1 MVARTFAY
9 PAMERVHMG
18 AAFDEAVAVEA
29 ERAGAKRVFLML
41 GGTIS
46 SETDWAE
53 RLERRLSRSGA
64 VIAGRWDRM
73 APHTPRRDVVA
84 ATRAARE
91 AGADLVVTLGGG
103 SVTDAGKMVRM
114 CLANGV
120 EEEAQ
125 LDPLVSVF
133 EGGRSFIPDKKP
145 PAPPQV
151 CVPTTL
157 SAGDF
162 SATAG
167 CTDTAR
173 AMKQSFAHPRMM
185 ATAVALDPAVTMR
198 TPEWLFLSTGIRA
211 VDHAVEDICSI
222 SGNPF
227 AEGASM
233 QALRLLTRGLRGAKA
248 RPDDPAPRLDCL
260 LGAWMSMVGSQSGV
274 EKGGSHGIGH
284 ALGGTAGVP
293 HGYTSCT
300 MLPPVLR
307 YNLPVNAER
316 QALVSEAMGAP
327 GRPAAEQVA
336 ALVAELGLP
345 GRLRDCGVEEER
357 LDAVAE
363 AAMHDRWIPTNPRPL
378 DLAAVRALL
387 QEAY

>member
-1 MVARTFAY
+1 MAPIFAY

-18 AAFDEAVAVEA
+18 GPFDEAVAAEA
-29 ERAGAKRVFLML
+29 ERAGARRVFLML

-46 SETDWAE
+46 RETDWAE
-53 RLERRLSRSGA
+53 RLERRLSRSDVA
-64 VIAGRWDRM
+64 LAGRWDRM
-73 APHTPRRDVVA
+73 APHTPRQDVLA
-84 ATRAARE
+84 ATRAAR
-91 AGADLVVTLGGG
+91 AANADLVVTLGGG

-120 EEEAQ
+120 EEEAE
-125 LDPLVSVF
+125 LDPLMSVF
-133 EGGRSFIPDKKP
+133 GGARGFIPEKKA

-167 CTDTAR
+167 STDTAR
-173 AMKQSFAHPRMM
+173 GMKQSFAHPRMM
-185 ATAVALDPAVTMR
+185 ATAVVLDPAVTVR

-211 VDHAVEDICSI
+211 VDHAIEDICSTN
-222 SGNPF
+222 GNVF
-227 AEGASM
+227 AEGASIH
-233 QALRLLTRGLRGAKA
+233 ALRLLTRGLRGAKA
-248 RPDDPAPRLDCL
+248 RPDDLAARLDCL

-307 YNLPVNAER
+307 YNLPVNADR

-327 GRPAAEQVA
+327 GRPASELVT
-336 ALVAELGLP
+336 ALVADLGLP
-345 GRLRDCGVEEER
+345 GRLRDCGVKEEQ

-363 AAMHDRWIPTNPRPL
+363 AAMHDRWIPTNPRTL
-378 DLAAVRALL
+378 DLPAVRALL
-387 QEAY
+387 QEAF

>member
-1 MVARTFAY
+1 MAGTFNC

-18 AAFDEAVAVEA
+18 AAFDDAVAIEA

-41 GGTIS
+41 GGTIAR
-46 SETDWAE
+46 ETDWAE
-53 RLERRLSRSGA
+53 RLERRLSRSGVA
-64 VIAGRWDRM
+64 LAGRWDRM
-73 APHTPRRDVVA
+73 ASHTPRGDVIA

-91 AGADLVVTLGGG
+91 ADADLVVTLGGG
-103 SVTDAGKMVRM
+103 SVTDAGKMVRL
-114 CLANGV
+114 CLGNGV
-120 EEEAQ
+120 ADEGG
-125 LDPLVSVF
+125 LDPLMSVF
-133 EGGRSFIPDKKP
+133 GDGKSFIPDKRA

-167 CTDTAR
+167 STDTAR
-173 AMKQSFAHPRMM
+173 GRKQSFAHPRMM
-185 ATAVALDPAVTMR
+185 ATAVILDPAVTMR

-211 VDHAVEDICSI
+211 VDHAVEDICST
-222 SGNPF
+222 SGNVF

-248 RPDDPAPRLDCL
+248 RPDDAAARLDCL

-307 YNLPVNAER
+307 YNLAVNADR
-316 QALVSEAMGAP
+316 QRLVSEAMGARD
-327 GRPAAEQVA
+327 RPASELVAE
-336 ALVAELGLP
+336 LVAELGLP
-345 GRLRDCGVEEER
+345 GRLRECGVKESQ

-387 QEAY
+387 REAY

>member
-1 MVARTFAY
+1 MGRIFNY

-18 AAFDEAVAVEA
+18 AAFDGAVAEEA
-29 ERAGAKRVFLML
+29 ARAGAKRVFLLL

-46 SETDWAE
+46 RETDWAE
-53 RLERRLSRSGA
+53 RLDRRLREAGA
-64 VIAGRWDRM
+64 ALAGRWDRM
-73 APHTPRRDVVA
+73 ASHTPRGDVMA

-91 AGADLVVTLGGG
+91 AKADLVVTLGGG

-125 LDPLVSVF
+125 LDPLMSVF
-133 EGGRSFIPDKKP
+133 GIGKRFIPEKQA
-145 PAPPQV
+145 PAPPQI

-167 CTDTAR
+167 CTDTVR
-173 AMKQSFAHPRMM
+173 GMKQSFAHPRMM
-185 ATAVALDPAVTMR
+185 ATAVVLDPAVTLR

-211 VDHAVEDICSI
+211 VDHAVEDICST
-222 SGNPF
+222 GANAY

-248 RPDDPAPRLDCL
+248 RPEDEAARLDCL
-260 LGAWMSMVGSQSGV
+260 LGCWMSMVGSQAGV

-307 YNLPVNAER
+307 YNLPVNADK
-316 QALVSEAMGAP
+316 QALVSEAMGEA
-327 GRPAAEQVA
+327 GKHASELVA

-345 GRLRDCGVEEER
+345 GRLRDCGVTEDK
-357 LDAVAE
+357 LDAVAD

-378 DLAAVRALL
+378 DRAAVRALL
-387 QEAY
+387 QEAF

>member
-1 MVARTFAY
+1 M
-9 PAMERVHMG
+9 
-18 AAFDEAVAVEA
+18 
-29 ERAGAKRVFLML
+29 
-41 GGTIS
+41 
-46 SETDWAE
+46 
-53 RLERRLSRSGA
+53 
-64 VIAGRWDRM
+64 
-73 APHTPRRDVVA
+73 
-84 ATRAARE
+84 
-91 AGADLVVTLGGG
+91 
-103 SVTDAGKMVRM
+103 
-114 CLANGV
+114 
-120 EEEAQ
+120 
-125 LDPLVSVF
+125 
-133 EGGRSFIPDKKP
+133 
-145 PAPPQV
+145 
-151 CVPTTL
+151 PTTL

-173 AMKQSFAHPRMM
+173 GMKQSFAHPRIM
-185 ATAVALDPAVTMR
+185 ATAVVLDPAVTMR

-211 VDHAVEDICSI
+211 VDHAVEDICSTN
-222 SGNPF
+222 GNAF
-227 AEGASM
+227 AEGASL
-233 QALRLLTRGLRGAKA
+233 QALRLLCRGLRGAKA
-248 RPDDPAPRLDCL
+248 RPGDGAARLDCL

-327 GRPAAEQVA
+327 GRPAAELVA
-336 ALVAELGLP
+336 GLVAELGLP
-345 GRLRDCGVEEER
+345 GRLRDCGVKEEQ

>member
-1 MVARTFAY
+1 MGGIFAY

-18 AAFDEAVAVEA
+18 AVFDEAVAEEA
-29 ERAGAKRVFLML
+29 ERAGAERVFLML

-46 SETDWAE
+46 RETDWAD
-53 RLERRLSRSGA
+53 RLERRLSRAGA
-64 VIAGRWDRM
+64 ALAGRWNRM
-73 APHTPRRDVVA
+73 ASHTPRGDVLA

-91 AGADLVVTLGGG
+91 ARADLVVTLGGG
-103 SVTDAGKMVRM
+103 SVTDAGKMVRL

-125 LDPLVSVF
+125 LDPLMSVF
-133 EGGRSFIPDKKP
+133 EGGRRFVPEKQAPS
-145 PAPPQV
+145 PPQV

-167 CTDTAR
+167 CTDTVR
-173 AMKQSFAHPRMM
+173 GRKQSFAHPRMM
-185 ATAVALDPAVTMR
+185 ATAAVLDPAVTLR

-211 VDHAVEDICSI
+211 VDHAVEDICSV
-222 SGNPF
+222 GANAY

-248 RPDDPAPRLDCL
+248 QPDNEAARLDCL

-307 YNLPVNAER
+307 FNSPVNAER

-327 GRPAAEQVA
+327 GKPAAELVA

-345 GRLRDCGVEEER
+345 GRLRDCGVEESR
-357 LDAVAE
+357 LDAVAD

-378 DLAAVRALL
+378 DRAAVRALL
-387 QEAY
+387 QQAF

>member
-1 MVARTFAY
+1 MGRTFAY

-18 AAFDEAVAVEA
+18 APFDEAVVEEA
-29 ERAGAKRVFLML
+29 GRAGAKRVFLML

-46 SETDWAE
+46 RETDWAE
-53 RLERRLSRSGA
+53 RLERRLSRAGA
-64 VIAGRWDRM
+64 SLAARWDRM
-73 APHTPRRDVVA
+73 APHTPRTDVIA
-84 ATRAARE
+84 AARAARE
-91 AGADLVVTLGGG
+91 ARADLVVTLGGG
-103 SVTDAGKMVRM
+103 SVTDAGKVVRL
-114 CLANGV
+114 CLGNGV
-120 EEEAQ
+120 EEEER
-125 LDPLVSVF
+125 LDPLMSVF
-133 EGGRSFIPDKKP
+133 GDGRSFIPEKKA

-167 CTDTAR
+167 CTDTGR
-173 AMKQSFAHPRMM
+173 GMKQSFAHPRMM
-185 ATAVALDPAVTMR
+185 ATAVVLDPAVTLR

-211 VDHAVEDICSI
+211 VDHAVEDICSTN
-222 SGNPF
+222 GNAF
-227 AEGASM
+227 AEGASV

-248 RPDDPAPRLDCL
+248 RPGDEAARLDCL

-274 EKGGSHGIGH
+274 QKGGSHGIGH

-327 GRPAAEQVA
+327 GRPASELVAE
-336 ALVAELGLP
+336 LVAELGLP

>member
-1 MVARTFAY
+1 MAGIFTY
-9 PAMERVHMG
+9 PAMERVYMG
-18 AAFDEAVAVEA
+18 TAFDEAVAAEA

-46 SETDWAE
+46 RESDWAE
-53 RLERRLSRSGA
+53 RLQHRLSRASVA
-64 VIAGRWDRM
+64 LAGRWDRT
-73 APHTPRRDVVA
+73 ASHTPRQDVLA
-84 ATRAARE
+84 ATRAAR
-91 AGADLVVTLGGG
+91 AANADLVVTLGGG

-120 EEEAQ
+120 EEEAE
-125 LDPLVSVF
+125 LDPLMSVF
-133 EGGRSFIPDKKP
+133 GGARGFIPEKKA

-167 CTDTAR
+167 STDTAR
-173 AMKQSFAHPRMM
+173 GMKQSFAHPRMM
-185 ATAVALDPAVTMR
+185 ATAVVLDPAVTVR

-211 VDHAVEDICSI
+211 VDHAIEDICSTN
-222 SGNPF
+222 GNVF
-227 AEGASM
+227 AEGAST

-248 RPDDPAPRLDCL
+248 RPDDLSARLDCL

-284 ALGGTAGVP
+284 ALGGTAGVA

-307 YNLPVNAER
+307 YNLPVNADR

-327 GRPAAEQVA
+327 GRPASELVA
-336 ALVAELGLP
+336 ALVADLGLP
-345 GRLRDCGVEEER
+345 GRLRDCGVKEEQ

-378 DLAAVRALL
+378 DLPAVRALL
-387 QEAY
+387 QEAF

>member
-1 MVARTFAY
+1 MTARTFNY
-9 PAMERVHMG
+9 PVMERVHMG
-18 AAFDEAVAVEA
+18 TPFDEAVAYEA
-29 ERAGAKRVFLML
+29 ERAGAKQVFLML

-46 SETDWAE
+46 RETDWAA
-53 RLERRLSRSGA
+53 RLERRLAGA
-64 VIAGRWDRM
+64 DAALAGCWDRM
-73 APHTPRRDVVA
+73 ASHTPRGDVIA

-91 AGADLVVTLGGG
+91 AGADLIVTLGGG
-103 SVTDAGKMVRM
+103 SVTDAGKMVRL

-120 EEEAQ
+120 EEEAR
-125 LDPLVSVF
+125 LDPLMSVF
-133 EGGRSFIPDKKP
+133 GPGRRFIPEKKA

-173 AMKQSFAHPRMM
+173 GMKQSFAHPRMM
-185 ATAVALDPAVTMR
+185 AAAVVLDPAVTVR

-211 VDHAVEDICSI
+211 VDHAVEDICSTN
-222 SGNPF
+222 GNAY
-227 AEGASM
+227 AEGASI
-233 QALRLLTRGLRGAKA
+233 QALRLLARGLRGAKA
-248 RPDDPAPRLDCL
+248 RPDDKQARLDCL

-316 QALVSEAMGAP
+316 QKLVSEAMGAP
-327 GRPAAEQVA
+327 ERPASELVA
-336 ALVAELGLP
+336 GLVAELGLP
-345 GRLRDCGVEEER
+345 GRLRDCGAKEEQ

-378 DLAAVRALL
+378 DLASVRALL

>member
-1 MVARTFAY
+1 MVHTFNY

-18 AAFDEAVAVEA
+18 APFDEVVAAEA

-46 SETDWAE
+46 RETDWAE
-53 RLERRLSRSGA
+53 RLARRLARA
-64 VIAGRWDRM
+64 DVALAGTWDRM
-73 APHTPRRDVVA
+73 ASHTPRRDVLA
-84 ATRAARE
+84 ATRAARD

-120 EEEAQ
+120 EEDAQ
-125 LDPLVSVF
+125 LDPLMSVF
-133 EGGRSFIPDKKP
+133 EGGRRFVPEKKA
-145 PAPPQV
+145 PAPAQV

-167 CTDTAR
+167 STDTAR
-173 AMKQSFAHPRMM
+173 GMKQSFAHPRMM
-185 ATAVALDPAVTMR
+185 ATAVVLDPEVTLR

-211 VDHAVEDICSI
+211 VDHAVEDICSNN
-222 SGNPF
+222 GNAY

-248 RPDDPAPRLDCL
+248 RPGDLAARLDCL
-260 LGAWMSMVGSQSGV
+260 LGAWLSMVGSQSGV

-307 YNLPVNAER
+307 YNLAVNADR

-327 GRPAAEQVA
+327 GKPPSELVA

-345 GRLRDCGVEEER
+345 GRLRDCGVAEEQ
-357 LDAVAE
+357 LDAVAA
-363 AAMHDRWIPTNPRPL
+363 AAMHDRWIPTNPRLL

-387 QEAY
+387 QEAF

>member
-1 MVARTFAY
+1 MGSTFKY

-18 AAFDEAVAVEA
+18 TAFDEAVAEEA
-29 ERAGAKRVFLML
+29 GRAGAGRVFLML

-46 SETDWAE
+46 RETDWAE
-53 RLERRLSRSGA
+53 RLERRLAGA
-64 VIAGRWDRM
+64 GAALAGRWDRM
-73 APHTPRRDVVA
+73 ASHTPRGDVIA

-91 AGADLVVTLGGG
+91 ARVDLVVTLGGG

-125 LDPLVSVF
+125 LDPLMSVF
-133 EGGRSFIPDKKP
+133 GNGRRFIPDKEP

-167 CTDTAR
+167 CTDTALG
-173 AMKQSFAHPRMM
+173 MKQSFAHPRIM
-185 ATAVALDPAVTMR
+185 AAAVVLDPAVTLR
-198 TPEWLFLSTGIRA
+198 TPEWLFFSTGIRA
-211 VDHAVEDICSI
+211 VDHAVEDICSTN
-222 SGNPF
+222 GNAF

-248 RPDDPAPRLDCL
+248 RPGDEAARLDCL

-274 EKGGSHGIGH
+274 QKGGSHGIGH

-307 YNLPVNAER
+307 FNLPVNADK

-327 GRPAAEQVA
+327 GRPASGLVAE
-336 ALVAELGLP
+336 LVAELGLP
-345 GRLRDCGVEEER
+345 GRLRDCGVREEQ

-387 QEAY
+387 REAY

>member
-1 MVARTFAY
+1 MGRTFNY

-18 AAFDEAVAVEA
+18 TAFDEAVAEEA
-29 ERAGAKRVFLML
+29 GRTGAKRVFLML

-46 SETDWAE
+46 RGTDWAE
-53 RLERRLSRSGA
+53 RLERSLSRSGA
-64 VIAGRWDRM
+64 SLAGRWDRM
-73 APHTPRRDVVA
+73 APHTPRGDVIA

-125 LDPLVSVF
+125 LDSLRSVF
-133 EGGRSFIPDKKP
+133 EGGRSSIPDKKP
-145 PAPPQV
+145 PAPPQI

-173 AMKQSFAHPRMM
+173 NMKQSFAHPRMM
-185 ATAVALDPAVTMR
+185 AAAVVLDSAVTVR

-211 VDHAVEDICSI
+211 VDHAVEDICSTN
-222 SGNPF
+222 GNAF
-227 AEGASM
+227 AEGASV
-233 QALRLLTRGLRGAKA
+233 QALRLLCRGLRGAKA
-248 RPDDPAPRLDCL
+248 RPGDEAPRLDCL

-307 YNLPVNAER
+307 YNLPANAER
-316 QALVSEAMGAP
+316 QALVSDAMGAP
-327 GRPAAEQVA
+327 GEPASELVA

-345 GRLRDCGVEEER
+345 GRLRDCGVREEQ

-378 DLAAVRALL
+378 DLSAVRALL